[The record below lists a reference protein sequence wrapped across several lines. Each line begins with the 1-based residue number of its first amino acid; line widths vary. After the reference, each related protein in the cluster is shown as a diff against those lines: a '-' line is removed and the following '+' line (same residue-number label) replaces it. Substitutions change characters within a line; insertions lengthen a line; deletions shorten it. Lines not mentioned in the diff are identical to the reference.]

1 MEAVIKHRK
10 PNAKSDKREGKRIR
24 ENEVIKWFQLEGKQ
38 YRDTMKAVRDMM
50 KETGKE
56 QKHSKQKEAIQ
67 TAPFPSPNPPPYPGH
82 AGPPRAGQRD
92 ADLFRQQDN
101 RRRDEE
107 AWRAE
112 NDRRYAQELLE
123 EEEGKQRSE
132 EWDQR
137 QDDLLTLEEL
147 ECQRQY
153 ARIEAREKK
162 RLKSHAARS
171 DTEQHLT
178 STPVR
183 RQVRMLPEGMYDQH
197 NKVRGR
203 RRSPVRSSSN
213 GPAGRHPKPRRK
225 RRRGRN
231 EKSLPRSQPPL
242 SEDDPATSADGC
254 SSAADSGEEEEPGTP
269 PPRGMNR
276 LIQGDV
282 WLEDVDSARARH
294 ERREAQRRIDMNDS
308 QKRSM
313 VKKTVTGQF
322 VVIVNPDRTDPSMM
336 TDIEMTEIT
345 PSAPQYDLEDE
356 KGPLR
361 GHQCHPEKG
370 AGYYVVTTVRV
381 GPNAFRDEYGA
392 PVNVVGGPTNC
403 PFGNPLCE
411 YGVWKGKCGWEC
423 RQHHPQAAQEK
434 NDPMFWNAYAAH
446 IWGTEG
452 DCTETCCLKKAEPN
466 HCASEVLETSP
477 Q

>member
-1 MEAVIKHRK
+1 MEDRRK
-10 PNAKSDKREGKRIR
+10 
-24 ENEVIKWFQLEGKQ
+24 
-38 YRDTMKAVRDMM
+38 
-50 KETGKE
+50 
-56 QKHSKQKEAIQ
+56 
-67 TAPFPSPNPPPYPGH
+67 
-82 AGPPRAGQRD
+82 D

-123 EEEGKQRSE
+123 EEEGKQHSE

-137 QDDLLTLEEL
+137 QDNLLTLEEL

-162 RLKSHAARS
+162 RLKSHAARLE
-171 DTEQHLT
+171 TEQHLT

-183 RQVRMLPEGMYDQH
+183 RQVRMLPEGTYDQH
-197 NKVRGR
+197 KVRGR
-203 RRSPVRSSSN
+203 SRSPVRSSSI
-213 GPAGRHPKPRRK
+213 GPAGRRPKLRQK
-225 RRRGRN
+225 RRRERD
-231 EKSLPRSQPPL
+231 EKSRLRSQPPL

-254 SSAADSGEEEEPGTP
+254 PSAADSGEEEEPGPP

-282 WLEDVDSARARH
+282 WLEDEDSARERH
-294 ERREAQRRIDMNDS
+294 ERREAQRRADMNES
-308 QKRSM
+308 QKH
-313 VKKTVTGQF
+313 
-322 VVIVNPDRTDPSMM
+322 RTRKDHCS
-336 TDIEMTEIT
+336 DI
-345 PSAPQYDLEDE
+345 SAT
-356 KGPLR
+356 LR
-361 GHQCHPEKG
+361 RGLDV
-370 AGYYVVTTVRV
+370 VVTTVRV
-381 GPNAFRDEYGA
+381 RPNAFRDEYGA
-392 PVNVVGGPTNC
+392 PVNTVGGPTNC

-423 RQHHPQAAQEK
+423 RQHHLWAAQEK
-434 NDPMFWNAYAAH
+434 NDPMFWNTYADH
-446 IWGTEG
+446 IWGMEG